1 MMENRIPNRNELDKR
16 FCWAVE
22 DLFPS
27 DEAWEQELEACK
39 NLPAAL
45 AGFEGK
51 LADSGETLLAYLD
64 AMEDASRRT
73 RRLFLY
79 TSMKSDEDTADP
91 TYQALKG
98 RCFSFLVQLNSATAW
113 EGPALAAL
121 EDETLDRFYAEVP
134 ALEKYRRYLDR
145 ERQGRDHI
153 LSPAEEALLAS
164 AGEVFNGSSR
174 IFNTLN
180 DADMKFPNVLDSEG
194 VSHPL
199 TNGSY
204 LSLISSSD
212 RTLRQ
217 NAFRRFYEV
226 YRSFENTLAATY
238 NAEVRKN
245 VFLAKA
251 RKYDSALQSSLAP
264 NEVPEA
270 VYHNL
275 VSAVRNN
282 LDKMHRYMALRK
294 KIMGVEEL
302 HLYDVYANML
312 PQGGQ
317 VIPFE
322 QAKNEVCQAV
332 KVLGEEYAAVLA
344 SSFQQRWA
352 DVYENVG
359 KRSGAYSTGC
369 YDTHPFMLLNHK
381 DNLKSEFTL
390 AHELG
395 HSMHT
400 WYSRKNQPPVY
411 AGYVLFVAEVASTC
425 NEALLMQHLLK
436 QTDDKG
442 KRAVLINHFLEQ
454 FRTTLYRQTMF
465 AEFELKAHQ
474 MAEAGQTL
482 TAKALN
488 EMYLQLNRDYFGEGT
503 VVDEDIAIEWARIPH
518 FYRHFYVYQYSTGFS
533 AAMALSRRI
542 LTEGEPAVQDYLKF
556 LSGGCST
563 DPISLLKIAGVDMS
577 TPDPVNSALEQ
588 FGELISELE
597 ALAEG

>member
-1 MMENRIPNRNELDKR
+1 MENRIPNRNELDKSV
-16 FCWAVE
+16 CWAIE
-22 DLFPS
+22 DVFPS
-27 DEAWEQELEACK
+27 DEAWEQELQACQSI
-39 NLPAAL
+39 PAEL
-45 AGFEGK
+45 ASYEGR
-51 LADSGETLLAYLD
+51 LGESGETLLAYLN
-64 AMEDASRRT
+64 ASEDAGRRM

-79 TSMKSDEDTADP
+79 TSMKSDEDTANP

-98 RCFSFLVQLNSATAW
+98 RCFGFLVQLNSATAW
-113 EGPALAAL
+113 EGPAMAAL
-121 EDETLDRFYAEVP
+121 EDDVLDRFYAEVP
-134 ALEKYRRYLDR
+134 ALEKFRRYLDK
-145 ERQGRDHI
+145 ERQGREHI

-180 DADMKFPNVLDSEG
+180 DADMKFPNVEDAQG
-194 VSHPL
+194 GSHPL

-217 NAFRRFYEV
+217 NAFHSFYDV
-226 YRSFENTLAATY
+226 FRSFENTLAATY

-282 LDKMHRYMALRK
+282 LDKLHRYMALRK
-294 KIMGVEEL
+294 KIMGLDEL

-322 QAKNEVCQAV
+322 QAKNEVCEAV
-332 KVLGEEYAAVLA
+332 KVMGEEYAAVLA
-344 SSFQQRWA
+344 SSFEQRWA
-352 DVYENVG
+352 DIYENVG

-369 YDTHPFMLLNHK
+369 YDVHPFMLLNHK

-400 WYSRKNQPPVY
+400 WYSTKNQPR
-411 AGYVLFVAEVASTC
+411 S
-425 NEALLMQHLLK
+425 
-436 QTDDKG
+436 
-442 KRAVLINHFLEQ
+442 
-454 FRTTLYRQTMF
+454 
-465 AEFELKAHQ
+465 
-474 MAEAGQTL
+474 
-482 TAKALN
+482 
-488 EMYLQLNRDYFGEGT
+488 
-503 VVDEDIAIEWARIPH
+503 IP
-518 FYRHFYVYQYSTGFS
+518 
-533 AAMALSRRI
+533 AMCCSWRRWPP
-542 LTEGEPAVQDYLKF
+542 PATRP
-556 LSGGCST
+556 C
-563 DPISLLKIAGVDMS
+563 
-577 TPDPVNSALEQ
+577 
-588 FGELISELE
+588 
-597 ALAEG
+597 